1 MVMTIY
7 YHEPL
12 STDVGGAKIRD
23 HYTRLGWDPRKM
35 TYVSASNDMDMVMD
49 YSVVICE
56 PLNEED
62 AGEFLVCSRNAWE
75 SKDKFSV
82 IGVHNHHDGSR
93 TMGTRHRTYLDDQR
107 TAFAAAAEEILAA
120 YLDKIGGRKT
130 KSGPKPW
137 YLTTGKADFDYE
149 NGGA

>member
-1 MVMTIY
+1 MTID

-12 STDVGGAKIRD
+12 SDDVGGNKIRS
-23 HYTRLGWDPRKM
+23 HYAGLGWDPRKM

-49 YSVVICE
+49 YTVVICE
-56 PLNEED
+56 PLNEVD
-62 AGEFLVCSRNAWE
+62 AGEFLVCSRIEWE
-75 SKDKFSV
+75 SRDKFAV
-82 IGVHNHHDGSR
+82 ISVHNHHDGSR

-120 YLDKIGGRKT
+120 YLDKIEGRRKT
-130 KSGPKPW
+130 KPGPKPW

>member
-23 HYTRLGWDPRKM
+23 HYTGLGWDPRKM
-35 TYVSASNDMDMVMD
+35 TYVSAGHDDGAD

-56 PLNEED
+56 PLREENTR
-62 AGEFLVCSRNAWE
+62 EFLVCSRNSYEA
-75 SKDKFSV
+75 DSV
-82 IGVHNHHDGSR
+82 FAVISVHSHHDGTR
-93 TMGTRHRTYLDDQR
+93 TMGIRHRTYLDDQR

-120 YLDKIGGRKT
+120 YLDKTSKPPP
-130 KSGPKPW
+130 PKPW
-137 YLTTGKADFDYE
+137 YLTTGKADLDYE
-149 NGGA
+149 NQP